1 MLLPSIKKMT
11 YRLSAVLVLLVTC
24 QLNVSF
30 AAEDE
35 DRWSAIKTAFL
46 GEKDVLEGQGV
57 IRLEAPERA
66 YDAALVPITITST
79 LPQEEDRYISKV
91 HLIVDMNPAPLAGTF
106 TFAPETKWDSFETR
120 IRINEYTNVRAIAE
134 LNSGD
139 LYMDTVFIKAS
150 GGCSAPAM
158 SDMEAA
164 LQRLGRMKMSML
176 GEPVL
181 GHSTTVQVMV
191 SHPNNSGMQ
200 FDQVSRH
207 YIPAHFV
214 HKMGISYDG
223 NEIVHIDTNFSLSE
237 NPSIRFSFVP
247 DKYAELSAYAI
258 DSKDNRF
265 EHSWSLDSSTQ

>member
-1 MLLPSIKKMT
+1 MKKMT
-11 YRLSAVLVLLVTC
+11 IRLFTVLFIIISC

-30 AAEDE
+30 AAEEE

-46 GEKDVLEGQGV
+46 GEKDVIEGDGV
-57 IRLEAPERA
+57 IELMAPNRA
-66 YDAALVPITITST
+66 FDAALVPITIKST
-79 LPQEEDRYISKV
+79 LPQDKDRYISKV

-106 TFAPETKWDSFETR
+106 TFAPETKWQEFETR

-134 LNSGD
+134 LNSGE
-139 LYMDTVFIKAS
+139 LYMDTAFVKAA

-164 LQRLGRMKMSML
+164 LKRLGRMKMSIAGDL
-176 GEPVL
+176 AI
-181 GHSTTVQVMV
+181 GHPTTVQVMV

-200 FDQVSRH
+200 FDQISRH

-223 NEIVHIDTNFSLSE
+223 NELVHIDTNFSLSE
-237 NPSIRFSFVP
+237 NPAFRFSFVP
-247 DKYAELSAYAI
+247 DKYAELKAYVI
-258 DSKDNRF
+258 DSKDIRYEN
-265 EHSWSLDSSTQ
+265 SWPIGPSTQ

>member
-1 MLLPSIKKMT
+1 MKNMKIWF
-11 YRLSAVLVLLVTC
+11 SAVLILTVTF
-24 QLNVSF
+24 QINVSK
-30 AAEDE
+30 AAEAE
-35 DRWSAIKTAFL
+35 DRWSAIKSAFL
-46 GEKDVLEGQGV
+46 NEKDVLEGEGV
-57 IRLEAPERA
+57 IQLDAPDRA
-66 YDAALVPITITST
+66 YDSALVPITITST
-79 LPQEEDRYISKV
+79 LPQDEERYISKV

-106 TFAPETKWDSFETR
+106 TFAPETKWTSFETR
-120 IRINEYTNVRAIAE
+120 IRVNEYTNVRAIAE

-139 LYMDTVFIKAS
+139 LHMDTAYVKAA

-158 SDMEAA
+158 SDMDAA
-164 LQRLGRMKMSML
+164 LQRLGRMKMSLL
-176 GEPVL
+176 GEPAL

-200 FDQVSRH
+200 FDQISRH

-223 NEIVHIDTNFSLSE
+223 DEIVHIDTNFSLSE

-265 EHSWSLDSSTQ
+265 EHSWSLDPVAQ